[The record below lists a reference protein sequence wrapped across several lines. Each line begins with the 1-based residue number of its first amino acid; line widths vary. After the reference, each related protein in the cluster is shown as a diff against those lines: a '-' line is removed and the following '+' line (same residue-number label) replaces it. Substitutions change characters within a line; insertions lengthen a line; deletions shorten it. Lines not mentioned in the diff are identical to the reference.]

1 MVNETFSDDAM
12 NDPLDL
18 PEQTLPQTNQ
28 PTPRVPPPTT
38 RKEAETGSG
47 TIDMPPPVFSSDT
60 GSSATLAAPAGY
72 DPSAVAASTRALAGD
87 FQQFVYEAKE
97 PLVGGRYEVV
107 RPHAKGG
114 MGLVSVARDRELDR
128 DIALKEIQPRY
139 SRDAATTARF
149 VLEARVTGKLE
160 HPGIVPVY
168 GQGQRSDGRP
178 YYTMRFVSG
187 QSLQQAVDE
196 FHAADKPGRD
206 SRERSLALRQLLRRF
221 VDVCNTIGFAHAKG
235 ILHRDIK
242 PANVMLGAFGETL
255 VVDWGLAK
263 EMNAPN
269 TNPLG
274 SLTPAGPIANP
285 HATDETREGHTHY
298 GQAMGTPAFMSPE
311 QAAGQWDIT
320 GVASDVYSLGAMLY
334 AILTGSPPFAG
345 PSKEIITKVQ
355 RGEYTPLKLVK
366 GNVPAALD
374 AVCRKAMALKIDNRY
389 PTARALSDDVEHW
402 LADEPVSCYREP
414 FSVRAMRWA
423 KRHRTGVST
432 AAALLLTASI
442 ALAIG
447 LVAVNNERKQKKAA
461 FEKAAVARG
470 EARDALLTLTDDA
483 VGEILAGS
491 NKPTANQRKF
501 LENLIDMYRRFAAQ
515 DADSPETKLFT
526 ANALVRVGR
535 LQGRIGRIEPANEAF
550 QDAISRLEPPPANA
564 GEDWQYAR
572 GLAHLYYGILKLQQ
586 SDPAAEAEMIAA
598 SDLFRELVAV
608 NPKPDYRFR
617 LSQCDERL
625 GVLYLV
631 QKRLPDAAKRCESS
645 FAMREA
651 LAKEFPAE
659 PEYQF
664 RLAQSYRQRAA
675 IAFGQKKTADA
686 IAAAKES
693 RRILESLVKENT
705 TTASY
710 LAQLADVETLLT
722 DFTGG
727 AEYRDLRFGTLTDEK
742 TETESLVYAKSAV
755 QSWGK
760 LYALYPGDSAYQRKV
775 AEANLNLAE
784 QAMRSGNARIAIAAI
799 NAGKTLIEELNKSE
813 PGNPLTEDLLGW
825 ILHGRAKILRARG
838 NALATQAAAEAV
850 AFAERTLAQAPDDP
864 KLLELALDCR
874 LEEEIIHRA
883 NKRPAEA
890 KKSLEVAWGYVQK
903 LTALGQSNGVRKYG
917 RVAGESLVEMNDDA
931 GALALSKRIAALI
944 LPAGRGYYESACF
957 LGHYAELIKLHPDYL
972 EDKDLPRCGE
982 QWRYGIAMLTKAV
995 DAGFTNLEEMETEID
1010 LEVIRQTFEYKA
1022 IADKLKAKP

>member
-1 MVNETFSDDAM
+1 M

-47 TIDMPPPVFSSDT
+47 TIDMPSPVIPIDAESNS
-60 GSSATLAAPAGY
+60 TLAAPVGY
-72 DPSAVAASTRALAGD
+72 DPAAVAASTRALAGD
-87 FQQFVYEAKE
+87 FQPFVYEAKE

-128 DIALKEIQPRY
+128 EVALKDIQPRY
-139 SRDAATTARF
+139 ARDAATSSRF

-178 YYTMRFVSG
+178 YYAMRFVSG

-206 SRERSLALRQLLRRF
+206 PRERSLALRQLLRRF

-235 ILHRDIK
+235 FLHRDIK

-269 TNPLG
+269 NKPLG
-274 SLTPAGPIANP
+274 SLETPEPGAVPDSNQ
-285 HATDETREGHTHY
+285 ETREGFTHF

-345 PSKEIITKVQ
+345 PSKEVITKVQ
-355 RGEYTPLKLVK
+355 RGEFIPLTLVK

-374 AVCRKAMALKIDNRY
+374 AVCRKAMALKIADRY
-389 PTARALSDDVEHW
+389 PTAMALADDVDHW

-432 AAALLLTASI
+432 AAALLFTGTV

-447 LVAVNNERKQKKAA
+447 LLAVNHERKQKKAA

-491 NKPTANQRKF
+491 NKPTVKQRKF
-501 LENLIDMYRRFAAQ
+501 LDNLIDMYRRFAAQ
-515 DADSPETKLFT
+515 DADSPETQLFT

-535 LQGRIGRIEPANEAF
+535 LQGRIGRIAPADEAF
-550 QDAISRLEPPPANA
+550 RDAIARLEPPPAGA

-598 SDLFRELVAV
+598 GDLFRDLAAK
-608 NPKPDYRFR
+608 NPRAEYRFR
-617 LSQCDERL
+617 QSQCDERL

-631 QKRLPDAAKRCESS
+631 LKRLPDATARCESA
-645 FAMREA
+645 FTMRES

-664 RLAQSYRQRAA
+664 RLAQSHRQRAA
-675 IAFGQKKTADA
+675 IAFGQEKTADA
-686 IAAAKES
+686 VANAKEA
-693 RRILESLVKENT
+693 RRIMEALVKENT
-705 TTASY
+705 TSATY

-722 DFTGG
+722 DFTGDN
-727 AEYRDLRFGTLTDEK
+727 EYRDLQYGKLKDESN
-742 TETESLVYAKSAV
+742 ETESLGYAKSAV
-755 QSWGK
+755 QTWGK
-760 LYALYPGDSAYQRKV
+760 LFALYPGDSAYQRKV
-775 AEANLNLAE
+775 AEANLNLAD

-799 NAGKTLIEELNKSE
+799 NASKTLIEELNQSE

-838 NALATQAAAEAV
+838 NALASQATAEAV
-850 AFAERTLAQAPDDP
+850 LFVEKTLLQAPDDP

-874 LEEEIIHRA
+874 LEDEIVHRA
-883 NKRPAEA
+883 NNRPTEA
-890 KKSLEVAWGYVQK
+890 KTSLDKAWMYVQK
-903 LTALGQSNGVRKYG
+903 LAAMGHGEGVRKYG
-917 RVAGESLVEMNDDA
+917 RTAGDGLAQAKDDA
-931 GALALSKRIAALI
+931 GALALSKQIAELK
-944 LPAGRGYYESACF
+944 LPKGRGFYESACF
-957 LGHYAELIKLHPDYL
+957 LGHYAELIKLHPDFK
-972 EDKDLPRCGE
+972 EEKDFPRCVT
-982 QWRYGIAMLTKAV
+982 QFSYAIAMLNKAIA
-995 DAGFTNLEEMETEID
+995 AGFANLDEMEEEKD
-1010 LEVIRQTFEYKA
+1010 LERVRETFEYKA
-1022 IADKLKAKP
+1022 LVESFKARP

>member
-1 MVNETFSDDAM
+1 M

-18 PEQTLPQTNQ
+18 PEQTLPQTGE
-28 PTPRVPPPTT
+28 PTPSVPLPTT
-38 RKEAETGSG
+38 RKVSETGSG
-47 TIDMPPPVFSSDT
+47 TIAMPPPVFSSDDA
-60 GSSATLAAPAGY
+60 ATATMAAPAGY
-72 DPSAVAASTRALAGD
+72 DPAVVAASTRALAAD
-87 FQQFVYEAKE
+87 DQPFVYEAQV
-97 PLVGGRYEVV
+97 PLVGGRFEVV

-128 DIALKEIQPRY
+128 EIALKEIQPRFT
-139 SRDAATTARF
+139 RDAATTARF
-149 VLEARVTGKLE
+149 ELEARVTGKLE

-168 GQGQRSDGRP
+168 SRGQRSDGRP
-178 YYTMRFVSG
+178 FYAMRFVTG
-187 QSLQQAVDE
+187 QSLQQAIDE
-196 FHAADKPGRD
+196 FHAVDKPGRD
-206 SRERSLALRQLLRRF
+206 PRERSLALRQLLRRF

-235 ILHRDIK
+235 FLHRDIK

-263 EMNAPN
+263 EMGAKEAKLVAPDVP
-269 TNPLG
+269 T
-274 SLTPAGPIANP
+274 SISAGE
-285 HATDETREGHTHY
+285 TDETREGFTHY

-345 PSKEIITKVQ
+345 PSKEVITKVQ

-374 AVCRKAMALKIDNRY
+374 AVCRKAMALKIADRY
-389 PTARALSDDVEHW
+389 PTAMALANDVEHW

-414 FSVRAMRWA
+414 LTVRAMRWA
-423 KRHRTGVST
+423 KRHRTGVSA
-432 AAALLLTASI
+432 AAALLLTGSV

-447 LVAVNNERKQKKAA
+447 LVAVNHERKQKKAA
-461 FEKAAVARG
+461 FEKAAIARG

-501 LENLIDMYRRFAAQ
+501 LESLIDMYRRFAAQ
-515 DADSPETKLFT
+515 DADSSETQLFT

-550 QDAISRLEPPPANA
+550 NEAIARLEPPPAGA

-586 SDPAAEAEMIAA
+586 SDPAAEAEMLAA
-598 SDLFRELVAV
+598 SALFRELAAK
-608 NPKPDYRFR
+608 NPRAEYRFR
-617 LSQCDERL
+617 QSQCDERL

-631 QKRLPDAAKRCESS
+631 LKRLPDAETRCESA
-645 FAMREA
+645 FAIRES
-651 LAKEFPAE
+651 LAKEFPSE

-675 IAFGQKKTADA
+675 IAFGQKKTTNA
-686 IAAAKES
+686 IAAAKEA
-693 RRILESLVKENT
+693 RRIMEALVKDNET
-705 TTASY
+705 SAPY

-727 AEYRDLRFGTLTDEK
+727 DEYRDLRYGKLTDENK
-742 TETESLVYAKSAV
+742 ETESLVYAKSAV

-760 LYALYPGDSAYQRKV
+760 LFALYPGDSAYQRKV

-784 QAMRSGNARIAIAAI
+784 QATRSGNARIAIAAI
-799 NAGKTLIEELNKSE
+799 NAGKTLIEELNKNE

-838 NALATQAAAEAV
+838 NALATQAGAEAV

-883 NKRPAEA
+883 NKRPEDA
-890 KKSLEVAWGYVQK
+890 KK
-903 LTALGQSNGVRKYG
+903 ALDNARSYLQHLAAMGRFDYVRKYR
-917 RVAGESLVEMNDDA
+917 RVAADSLVELKDD
-931 GALALSKRIAALI
+931 SAAYQFATQLTKLK
-944 LPAGRGYYESACF
+944 LPAGRNYYEAACF
-957 LGHYAELIKLHPDYL
+957 FGHYSHLIEKSPEFRD
-972 EDKDLPRCGE
+972 DVDQKRCVNSWG
-982 QWRYGIAMLTKAV
+982 YGLDMLRKAAA
-995 DAGFTNLEEMETEID
+995 AGFDNLAEMESEID
-1010 LEVIRQTFEYKA
+1010 LLRIRELFEYREVI
-1022 IADKLKAKP
+1022 DKINAKP